1 MWRTHG
7 PLNVVRG
14 EINSVGRQR
23 VQNCAPVLRKIAD
36 NNCKD
41 FNCVCVCVCV
51 CACVVDAFE
60 EVSIKVRG
68 RLEPLNHP
76 VIHSLTSTDS
86 GQAMNP
92 KDTQAQRLPP

>member
-23 VQNCAPVLRKIAD
+23 VQDCAPVLRKIAD
-36 NNCKD
+36 NDCKD
-41 FNCVCVCVCV
+41 LMCVCVCVCV
-51 CACVVDAFE
+51 CGGGGGVDAFE

-68 RLEPLNHP
+68 RLESLT
-76 VIHSLTSTDS
+76 HSLTHS
-86 GQAMNP
+86 P
-92 KDTQAQRLPP
+92 RLTLVKR